1 MTYECFWTN
10 PRAEEMYRNHMLK
23 VVSRVNTVNGR
34 LWRYGPPL
42 AAKPGRTGRAAS
54 VQEPSMTLCL
64 CLRHGPRLLALGM
77 WNAWRSARAAPAQGR
92 SRHLRDQP
100 DERAALRV
108 PPDAHPAARQL
119 LRAAQL
125 PGAAGPRAAPGV
137 RRDRA
142 RTCSGLGL
150 HMHSRP
156 WSLRAR
162 AGRPRAPDR
171 VGLRRLTLTLKSA
184 RRRAEHVP
192 GRDQRVGGP
201 YERVPAQH

>member
-142 RTCSGLGL
+142 RAPGSGFICIAAHGAYGRAQAVRGRLIGLG
-150 HMHSRP
+150 
-156 WSLRAR
+156 
-162 AGRPRAPDR
+162 
-171 VGLRRLTLTLKSA
+171 
-184 RRRAEHVP
+184 
-192 GRDQRVGGP
+192 
-201 YERVPAQH
+201 